1 MKKIEPTIQAKVSES
16 NFNQKSKKLDLISL
30 IPQIVQILPQVTSL
44 FNTKNKPTPA
54 QNETPQI
61 NNEQLKPPEFIHK
74 ENQKAAILAMEHHKQ
89 IVEKIKNQK

>member
-44 FNTKNKPTPA
+44 FNTTDSLNS
-54 QNETPQI
+54 
-61 NNEQLKPPEFIHK
+61 
-74 ENQKAAILAMEHHKQ
+74 
-89 IVEKIKNQK
+89 